1 MHGPRRRTSVGR
13 TWRWGRVYAH
23 RVSEYV
29 IRFIAVNV
37 DDLDDAAYARLVEA
51 AKTMP
56 GIRLVGEVMVDA
68 QTRRLDVRFAIPVEQ
83 AMAEAARD
91 GGRLAKEILLSARIP
106 DARLV
111 EMTVRM
117 VDPEADGWT
126 GTDDGEENN

>member
-1 MHGPRRRTSVGR
+1 
-13 TWRWGRVYAH
+13 
-23 RVSEYV
+23 VSEYI

-37 DDLDDAAYARLVEA
+37 DDLDDAACARLVEA
-51 AKTMP
+51 ATTMP

-68 QTRRLDVRFAIPVEQ
+68 ETRRLDVRFAIPVEQ

-126 GTDDGEENN
+126 GTDDGEENE

>member
-1 MHGPRRRTSVGR
+1 VGR
-13 TWRWGRVYAH
+13 TWRRDRVYAH
-23 RVSEYV
+23 RVSEYI

-51 AKTMP
+51 ATTMP

-68 QTRRLDVRFAIPVEQ
+68 ETRRLDVRFAIPVEQ

-126 GTDDGEENN
+126 GTDDGEEKK

>member
-1 MHGPRRRTSVGR
+1 MHGPRRRASVGR
-13 TWRWGRVYAH
+13 TWRRDRVYAH
-23 RVSEYV
+23 RVSEYI

-68 QTRRLDVRFAIPVEQ
+68 EARRLDVRFAIPVEQ

-126 GTDDGEENN
+126 GTDDGEEKK